1 MSRSR
6 KSRKPPTEPKAKP
19 KLSKEALAT
28 IEKRIRKKTGKK
40 PGNRQQEAQQ
50 VNHTDKGNAANKD
63 PRIGSKKP
71 IALGGTAVKAATKPA
86 KTKAIKTAVPSDI
99 AAIRYVEQEAVQA
112 QSPAQAL
119 EAIEN
124 DAQLQTIL
132 AKQEDEQALTEVEV
146 NYYNEM
152 MARHQ
157 TLTEQLDL
165 DEDEADVSVS
175 KNSADDLWDKLDN
188 ASDDFSKF
196 E

>member
-28 IEKRIRKKTGKK
+28 VEKRIRKKTGKK

-50 VNHTDKGNAANKD
+50 VNNADKGNAANKD

-71 IALGGTAVKAATKPA
+71 IALGGTATKVVA
-86 KTKAIKTAVPSDI
+86 KTPKPQAKKSVVPSEI
-99 AAIRYVEQEAVQA
+99 AAIRYVEQEQE

-124 DAQLQTIL
+124 DEQLQTIL
-132 AKQEDEQALTEVEV
+132 AKQEDALALTEADV

-157 TLTEQLDL
+157 TLSEQLDI
-165 DEDEADVSVS
+165 DEDEEDVSVS
-175 KNSADDLWDKLDN
+175 KSSEDDLWDKLDN